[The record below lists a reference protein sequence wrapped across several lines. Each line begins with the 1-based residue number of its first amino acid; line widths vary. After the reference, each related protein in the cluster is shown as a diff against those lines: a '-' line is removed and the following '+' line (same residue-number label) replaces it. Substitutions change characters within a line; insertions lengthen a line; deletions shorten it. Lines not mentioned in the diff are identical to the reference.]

1 MNALRA
7 LSLRSSYNAAKNQN
21 MPPTRQMTPTSLRN
35 QDHPERRSITGS
47 DNASEIEAGVTA
59 RYESGGLAL
68 GSNGTL
74 ICDLQL
80 GHSTV
85 APAPFSSIEMFWPQ
99 RGQVNLI
106 FFFKQ
111 KTAYEI
117 WMGFFRKARC
127 DASKNLRLFELASV

>member
-7 LSLRSSYNAAKNQN
+7 RSRRSSYNATKNQN
-21 MPPTRQMTPTSLRN
+21 MHPTRQMTPTSLRN

-68 GSNGTL
+68 GSTGTL

-106 FFFKQ
+106 SISAGP
-111 KTAYEI
+111 TANEI
-117 WMGFFRKARC
+117 
-127 DASKNLRLFELASV
+127 